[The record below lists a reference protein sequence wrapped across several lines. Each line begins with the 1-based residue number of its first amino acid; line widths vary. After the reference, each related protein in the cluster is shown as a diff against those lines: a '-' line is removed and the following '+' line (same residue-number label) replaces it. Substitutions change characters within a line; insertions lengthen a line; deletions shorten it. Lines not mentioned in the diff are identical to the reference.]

1 MKLVLEHQKINL
13 TMNIINEEKFEFSW
27 DDIDDEDYDTK
38 DSPAKY
44 AT

>member
-1 MKLVLEHQKINL
+1 
-13 TMNIINEEKFEFSW
+13 MNIINEEKFEFSW